1 MMTNSYY
8 CCERKVGGAD
18 RGTPTPGT
26 DENLGTPAELRDR
39 LVGPPNFSVRTVGLV
54 GGRSHFSLAGA
65 RQ

>member
-1 MMTNSYY
+1 MMKNLCYR
-8 CCERKVGGAD
+8 CERKVGDAD

-26 DENLGTPAELRDR
+26 DENLGTFAKLRNY